1 MSRIFLASTLAAASA
16 LALLAAPARA
26 QPAGKDPYAADVYA
40 DEIIVIAPGVRRDD
54 TGRRTSSGAP
64 INELSTQR
72 VVAFNDLDLRYDGDI
87 RELRRRIHDAA
98 VDACREIEA
107 STAEPL
113 LDSRSDCVRDAEQ
126 AGVEQINSIVIRG

>member
-1 MSRIFLASTLAAASA
+1 MPRILLASTLAAASA
-16 LALLAAPARA
+16 LALLAAPALA
-26 QPAGKDPYAADVYA
+26 QSIDKGPYADDVYA
-40 DEIIVIAPGVRRDD
+40 DEIIVIAPGVQRDY

-72 VVAFNDLDLRYDGDI
+72 VIAFNDLHLRYDGDV

-113 LDSRSDCVRDAEQ
+113 LDSRSECVRNAERD
-126 AGVEQINSIVIRG
+126 GVEQINSIVVRG

>member
-1 MSRIFLASTLAAASA
+1 MSRIFLATTLAAASA
-16 LALLAAPARA
+16 FALLAAPALA
-26 QPAGKDPYAADVYA
+26 QSVNKGSAAADVYA
-40 DEIIVIAPGVRRDD
+40 DEVIVIGPRVQRDY
-54 TGRRTSSGAP
+54 TGRRTSTGAP

-72 VVAFNDLDLRYDGDI
+72 VIAFNDLDLRYEGDI

-113 LDSRSDCVRDAEQ
+113 LDSRSECVRDAERD
-126 AGVEQINSIVIRG
+126 GVEQINSLVVRG